1 MRSASPRLNPFT
13 MMMNPEAILAAM
25 ERSERLQGLQRRV
38 CRPLDRPL
46 IPKLKAADLAAY
58 DNEIDDEDLDADDTS
73 A

>member
-46 IPKLKAADLAAY
+46 IPKLKAADLAAF
-58 DNEIDDEDLDADDTS
+58 DNEIDDEELDADDAS

>member
-58 DNEIDDEDLDADDTS
+58 DNEIDDEELDADDAS

>member
-46 IPKLKAADLAAY
+46 IPKLKAADLAAF
-58 DNEIDDEDLDADDTS
+58 DNEIDDEDLDADDAS

>member
-46 IPKLKAADLAAY
+46 IPKLKAADLAAF
-58 DNEIDDEDLDADDTS
+58 DNQIDDEELDADDAS

>member
-46 IPKLKAADLAAY
+46 IPKLKAADLAVF
-58 DNEIDDEDLDADDTS
+58 DNEIDDEELDADDAS